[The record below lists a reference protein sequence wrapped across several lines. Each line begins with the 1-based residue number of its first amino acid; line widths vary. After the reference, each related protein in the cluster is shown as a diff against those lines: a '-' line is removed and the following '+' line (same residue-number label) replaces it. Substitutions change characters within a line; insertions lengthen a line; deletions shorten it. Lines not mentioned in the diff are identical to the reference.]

1 MRQWGCLFNSIGS
14 EERADVERV
23 AGRRREERVMA
34 EHESEE
40 MGENEF

>member
-1 MRQWGCLFNSIGS
+1 MRRWGCLFNSIGS

-23 AGRRREERVMA
+23 TGRRREERVMA